1 MNVIHL
7 NHKGKFW
14 RGARQ
19 TRRREGNARMN
30 TRKFA
35 ALFLAAALLTG
46 CGELEGVVVFPAVSG
61 GGQAMSVSDPPREAA
76 AESAEMMNAA
86 ETKGSARELTEEEV
100 LAAYDRAVAAY
111 EWFELNP
118 LPCVGPVRQENG
130 AGYQRGEYAGLYTLN
145 DLETYLESLFSE
157 NVITRLLDRE
167 APAPR
172 YRDIDGA
179 LYARPDGRP
188 ADTGKG
194 AASAAVEREE
204 DGSYLINVTV
214 DLLDS
219 DQTTVTGAE
228 FYAFP
233 YRELNGRWVFADFEL
248 VY

>member
-1 MNVIHL
+1 MNA
-7 NHKGKFW
+7 KKY
-14 RGARQ
+14 
-19 TRRREGNARMN
+19 
-30 TRKFA
+30 A
-35 ALFLAAALLTG
+35 ALFLSAALLIG
-46 CGELEGVVVFPAVSG
+46 CGDLAGVAVFPAVSNG
-61 GGQAMSVSDPPREAA
+61 ELAEAVA
-76 AESAEMMNAA
+76 ASPQEDAVDSAEMMNAA
-86 ETKGSARELTEEEV
+86 ETTGSARELTEEEV

-130 AGYQRGEYAGLYTLN
+130 VKYQRVDYVGLYTLD

-157 NVITRLLDRE
+157 DVIARLLDRE
-167 APAPR
+167 TPAPR

-194 AASAAVEREE
+194 AATAAVEREE

-214 DLLDS
+214 DLLDR
-219 DQTTVTGAE
+219 DQATVTGAE

-233 YRELNGRWVFADFEL
+233 YRELNGRWVFADFDL

>member
-1 MNVIHL
+1 MNV
-7 NHKGKFW
+7 KKY
-14 RGARQ
+14 
-19 TRRREGNARMN
+19 
-30 TRKFA
+30 A
-35 ALFLAAALLTG
+35 ALFLTAALLTG
-46 CGELEGVVVFPAVSG
+46 CGDLGGVAVFPAASG
-61 GGQAMSVSDPPREAA
+61 GEPAEAVVASPQEDA
-76 AESAEMMNAA
+76 AGSAEMMNAA
-86 ETKGSARELTEEEV
+86 ETTGSARKLTEEDV

-130 AGYQRGEYAGLYTLN
+130 VNYQRVDYAGLYTLN

-157 NVITRLLDRE
+157 DVIARLLDRE
-167 APAPR
+167 VTAPR

-179 LYARPDGRP
+179 LYARPDGRT

-194 AASAAVEREE
+194 AASAAVERVE

-214 DLLDS
+214 DLLDR
-219 DQTTVTGAE
+219 DQATVTGTE

-233 YRELNGRWVFADFEL
+233 YREINGRWVFADFAL

>member
-1 MNVIHL
+1 MNA
-7 NHKGKFW
+7 KKY
-14 RGARQ
+14 
-19 TRRREGNARMN
+19 
-30 TRKFA
+30 A
-35 ALFLAAALLTG
+35 ALFLSAALLTG
-46 CGELEGVVVFPAVSG
+46 CGDLEGAAVFPAVSG
-61 GGQAMSVSDPPREAA
+61 GGQATFVSDPPQENAA
-76 AESAEMMNAA
+76 GSAEMMNAA
-86 ETKGSARELTEEEV
+86 ETTGSARELTEEEV

-111 EWFELNP
+111 EWFALNP

-130 AGYQRGEYAGLYTLN
+130 VNYQRVEYAGLYTLN

-157 NVITRLLDRE
+157 DVIARLLDRE

-214 DLLDS
+214 DLLDR
-219 DQTTVTGAE
+219 DQATVTGAE

-233 YRELNGRWVFADFEL
+233 YREMNGRWVFADFEL

>member
-1 MNVIHL
+1 MNA
-7 NHKGKFW
+7 KKY
-14 RGARQ
+14 
-19 TRRREGNARMN
+19 
-30 TRKFA
+30 A
-35 ALFLAAALLTG
+35 ALFLSAALLTG
-46 CGELEGVVVFPAVSG
+46 CGDLAGVAVFPAVSSG
-61 GGQAMSVSDPPREAA
+61 EPAETVAA
-76 AESAEMMNAA
+76 SPQEDAAGSTEMMNAA
-86 ETKGSARELTEEEV
+86 ETTGSARELTEEEV

-130 AGYQRGEYAGLYTLN
+130 VKYQRVDYVGLYTLN

-157 NVITRLLDRE
+157 DVIARLLDRE
-167 APAPR
+167 TPAPH

-194 AASAAVEREE
+194 AATAAVEREE

-214 DLLDS
+214 DLLDR
-219 DQTTVTGAE
+219 DQATVTGAE

-233 YRELNGRWVFADFEL
+233 YRELNGRWVFADFAL